1 MVRSKDTGPMKFV
14 MRRTKGI
21 RWDRWHRMV
30 VTQSLEMMVMN
41 RVLRHAEVDPP
52 RHHEDVTNIEADP
65 EESAPRSMPAVI
77 TDERGW
83 FTRFVRRRVGSPF
96 THARHTT

>member
-1 MVRSKDTGPMKFV
+1 MVMVKDTEPMKYA

-30 VTQSLEMMVMN
+30 VTRSLEMMVMN

-52 RHHEDVTNIEADP
+52 RHSNDAANIEADP
-65 EESAPRSMPAVI
+65 EESASRSMPDVI
-77 TDERGW
+77 TDEQGW

>member
-1 MVRSKDTGPMKFV
+1 MKHV

-21 RWDRWHRMV
+21 RWDLWHRAV
-30 VTQSLEMMVMN
+30 VTRSLELMVMN
-41 RVLRHAEVDPP
+41 RVLRHAEVDPL
-52 RHHEDVTNIEADP
+52 RHCDDPVGIKADS

-77 TDERGW
+77 TDELGW
-83 FTRFVRRRVGSPF
+83 LSRFVRRRVGSPF